1 MDLRPRARTEEGS
14 EPTLASALLFRLKAG
29 VFRWRRRWQNLKTP
43 VRRHAAGGELRH
55 AKVVA
60 ESMTPLRTDLG
71 SADPL
76 LTEGKI
82 ENLRRAV
89 RRIDGVELRPGDVF
103 SFWTQVGRA
112 TRWRGYRRGR
122 ELREGCLVP
131 SIGGGLCQL
140 SNALYDAALKAGLEI
155 VERHA
160 HTRVIPGSLA
170 EQGRD
175 ATIFWNYVDL
185 RFRTDALLRIEA
197 RLGPS
202 DLVVRF
208 RRAEPSRSPAGSA
221 AVGRGVVLDP
231 SGSCDTCDNTEC
243 FRKEERGGH
252 RAALPDRV
260 YLLDERWPEFED
272 VLRAQAGR
280 RDLVLVSQ
288 PPRQPFAA
296 RGGWNEGAGARFRRF
311 RSVPI
316 RRALALRR
324 RAEQGEARQRALLRY
339 SELLSQAFARAVP
352 WDAGNLVV
360 SQGLLP
366 FLWRDG
372 VLGGRTFEVW
382 MTRLP
387 LYALQG
393 ELDRAAS
400 AHPQSRTLADFRV
413 DDELVEYEREALSA
427 AAHIVTPHARI
438 AALFGDRADL
448 RPWCLPTM
456 AHLPRRG
463 GAVVFPAS
471 TLGRK
476 GAYLLRSAIRAL
488 GCEVEIRVLGRELE
502 GPGFWDGLAVSHG
515 PRGPAGLEGAAV
527 VVLPAYVEHQPRA
540 LLAAA
545 AAGVPVIAS
554 EACGLHDIGG
564 VITIPTGDA
573 EALADATDRVLRVSA
588 PGEARSLC
596 G

>member
-1 MDLRPRARTEEGS
+1 MDLRPRARTNGVS
-14 EPTLASALLFRLKAG
+14 EPTLASALIFRVKTAG
-29 VFRWRRRWQNLKTP
+29 LRWRRRWQNLMTP
-43 VRRHAAGGELRH
+43 VRRHVPRDELRH
-55 AKVVA
+55 AKLVA
-60 ESMTPLRTDLG
+60 ESVTPLRTDLG

-103 SFWTQVGRA
+103 SFWAQVGRA

-185 RFRTDALLRIEA
+185 RFRADAPLRIEA
-197 RLGPS
+197 RLGPA

-208 RRAEPSRSPAGSA
+208 RRAELSRSPAGSP
-221 AVGRGVVLDP
+221 AVGRSVMLEP
-231 SGSCDTCDNTEC
+231 SGSCDTCDNTQC

-252 RAALPDRV
+252 RQARPDRV
-260 YLLDERWPEFED
+260 YLLDERWPEFEE

-280 RDLVLVSQ
+280 RDLVFVSQ

-296 RGGWNEGAGARFRRF
+296 RGGWNEAAGARFRGF

-324 RAEQGEARQRALLRY
+324 LAEQGEARQRSLLGY
-339 SELLSQAFARAVP
+339 SERLSHAFARALP
-352 WDAGNLVV
+352 WDAGNLVL

-393 ELDRAAS
+393 ELDRAAV

-413 DDELVEYEREALSA
+413 DDQLVEYEREALA
-427 AAHIVTPHARI
+427 AAARVVTPHARI
-438 AALFGDRADL
+438 AALFADRVDL
-448 RPWCLPTM
+448 LPWCLPTVSR
-456 AHLPRRG
+456 PSRRG
-463 GAVVFPAS
+463 RALVVPAS

-476 GAYLLRSAIRAL
+476 GAYLLRSAMRAL
-488 GCEVEIRVLGRELE
+488 DYEVEIRVLGRELE

-515 PRGPAGLEGAAV
+515 PGGPAGLEGAAV

-554 EACGLHDIGG
+554 EACGLHDVGG

-573 EALADATDRVLRVSA
+573 EALADAADRVLRASA
-588 PGEARSLC
+588 PREARSLC